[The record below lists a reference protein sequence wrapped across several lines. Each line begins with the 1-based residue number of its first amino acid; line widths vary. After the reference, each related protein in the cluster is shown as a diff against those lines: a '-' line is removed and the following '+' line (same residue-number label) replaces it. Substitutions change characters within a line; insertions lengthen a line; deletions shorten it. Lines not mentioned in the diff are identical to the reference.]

1 MDFEFTNSF
10 LKNMPPQTQNIHPG
24 LEKLMDP
31 SPVFDD
37 PGYISSNK
45 LKGKA
50 ALITGGDS
58 GIGRAV
64 ACAYAKEGADISII
78 YFNEHDDA
86 NETKRIVESLGRKC
100 ILIPGD
106 ISDEDFCKIAVQQTV
121 NKYKKLDILV
131 NNAAVQY
138 TQNSIENITAAQ
150 LEKTFKTNVFSM
162 FYLCKEAVPHLK
174 PGSAIINTASV
185 TAYKGEKTLIDY
197 SSAKGAVVTFT
208 RSLALSLCSKHIRV
222 NAVAPGPIWTP
233 LIPSSCTAEE
243 VAQFG
248 ATAPIGR
255 PGQPVELAPA
265 YVYLA
270 SEDSSYVNGS
280 VIHVNGGGFMSN

>member
-10 LKNMPPQTQNIHPG
+10 LKNMPPQTQKINPG

-31 SPVFDD
+31 LPVFDD

-64 ACAYAKEGADISII
+64 ACAYAKEGADISIV

-100 ILIPGD
+100 ILISGD
-106 ISDEDFCKIAVQQTV
+106 ISDEDFCKIAVQQTL
-121 NKYKKLDILV
+121 NKCGRLDILI

-138 TQNSIENITAAQ
+138 VQNSIEDITAAQ
-150 LEKTFKTNVFSM
+150 LEKTFKTNVFSI
-162 FYLCKEAVPHLK
+162 FYLCKAAVPHLK

-185 TAYKGEKTLIDY
+185 TAYKGNKTLIDY

-222 NAVAPGPIWTP
+222 NAIAPGPIWTP
-233 LIPSSCTAEE
+233 LIPSSITADE

-248 ATAPIGR
+248 TATPIGR

-265 YVYLA
+265 YVFLA

-280 VIHVNGGGFMSN
+280 VIHVNGGNFMSN